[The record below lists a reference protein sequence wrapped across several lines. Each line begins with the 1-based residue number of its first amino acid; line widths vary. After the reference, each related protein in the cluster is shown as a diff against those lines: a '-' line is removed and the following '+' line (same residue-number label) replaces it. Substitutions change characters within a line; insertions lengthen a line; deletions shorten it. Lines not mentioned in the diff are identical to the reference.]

1 LKGIDV
7 VLVAPGTMNDQNLRP
22 LNSGLVVAV
31 NSPLA
36 TAKDF
41 NGKTIAVNT
50 LHSVDQIAM
59 SAWVDKNG
67 GDSRTVRFLEVPNLT
82 MVDATAAG
90 RVDGGIVADPGYTTG
105 LTSGKVRSFAQVNSA
120 IAKRFMIT
128 AWFASRSWAD
138 ANPNLVHSF
147 AAALNEASNWAVKN
161 PDAAAVV
168 LRKYLRLTTM
178 TAHERHARTMDPAML
193 QPLIDAAAKY
203 KVLSQP
209 LNVQDIIWSK

>member
-1 LKGIDV
+1 M
-7 VLVAPGTMNDQNLRP
+7 LVAPGTMNDAGLRP
-22 LNSGLVVAV
+22 LNSGLIVAA
-31 NSPLA
+31 NSPLQ

-41 NGKTIAVNT
+41 NGKTVAVNT

-59 SAWVDKNG
+59 SAWVDANG

-82 MVDATAAG
+82 MVDATAGG
-90 RVDGGIVADPGYTTG
+90 RVDGGIVADPGYSAG
-105 LTSGKVRSFAQVNSA
+105 LASGKVRMFAQVNSA

-138 ANPNLVHSF
+138 ANAPLVHKF
-147 AAALNEASNWAVKN
+147 AAALNDASIWAVKN

-168 LRKYLRLTTM
+168 LRKYLRLTTT
-178 TAHERHARTMDPAML
+178 TAHERHARTLDPAML
-193 QPLIDAAAKY
+193 QPLIDAAARY
-203 KVLSQP
+203 KVLGQP